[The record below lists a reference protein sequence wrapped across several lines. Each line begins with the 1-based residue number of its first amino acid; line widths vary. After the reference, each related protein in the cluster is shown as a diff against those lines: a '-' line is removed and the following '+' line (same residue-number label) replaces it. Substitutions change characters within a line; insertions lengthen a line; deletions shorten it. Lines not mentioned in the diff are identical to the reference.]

1 MTTAIVT
8 QEEIDIGGGVKLRF
22 SRIPAGS
29 FRMGS
34 RNGAM
39 NEQPV
44 HRVELTEFCM
54 GVTPVTQKEWRVLIQ
69 TMAGQLSQLDND
81 PIRFNFKGG
90 NCPVEGVSWF
100 DCMKWCDGL
109 TAYLRMGGYA
119 GFGAGMIAT
128 LPTEAQWEYAC
139 RGAREEDWATTDYF
153 NGDGDAA
160 LDQVG
165 WYGQDFET
173 GSTSSVDSDREPNA
187 WGLRDVHGNVWE
199 WCWDDWDED
208 AYRKRVD
215 GVVDPCNPSRAVR
228 WQERGNAN
236 RVVRGGCWGNS
247 AWLCRAACR
256 AGGGPVSRFGS
267 QSGSQG
273 FRVCLL
279 APGPQASQSAG
290 EVGSESSPS
299 QARRQAEAGN
309 GDDGE
314 IDLSRTRANTTPRS
328 GKKI

>member
-8 QEEIDIGGGVKLRF
+8 QKEIDIGGGVKLRF

-34 RNGAM
+34 RNGAKD
-39 NEQPV
+39 EQPV
-44 HRVELTEFCM
+44 HRVELTEFFM
-54 GVTPVTQKEWRVLIQ
+54 GVTPVTQKEWRTLIRS
-69 TMAGQLSQLDND
+69 MAGELGVLDDD
-81 PIRFNFKGG
+81 PSEFKGDDR
-90 NCPVEGVSWF
+90 PVERVSWV

-109 TAYLRMGGYA
+109 TAYLGKGGYS

-139 RGAREEDWATTDYF
+139 RGTNENDWATTDYF

-165 WYGQDFET
+165 WYGQDWEK
-173 GSTSSVDSDREPNA
+173 GSTSSVDSDREPSA
-187 WGLRDVHGNVWE
+187 WGLYDCHGNVWE
-199 WCWDDWDED
+199 WCWDDWDSD

-228 WQERGNAN
+228 WQDRGNAD
-236 RVVRGGCWGNS
+236 RVIRGGSWFNS
-247 AWLCRAACR
+247 ARGCRAACR
-256 AGGGPVSRFGS
+256 CRFGP
-267 QSGSQG
+267 GGRVGIQG

-279 APGPQASQSAG
+279 VPGPRSSQPAG
-290 EVGSESSPS
+290 EDGSESSPS

-314 IDLSRTRANTTPRS
+314 IDLSKHATNKPRS
-328 GKKI
+328 GEKI

>member
-1 MTTAIVT
+1 
-8 QEEIDIGGGVKLRF
+8 
-22 SRIPAGS
+22 
-29 FRMGS
+29 MG
-34 RNGAM
+34 M
-39 NEQPV
+39 
-44 HRVELTEFCM
+44 
-54 GVTPVTQKEWRVLIQ
+54 TPVTQKEWRTLIRS
-69 TMAGQLSQLDND
+69 MAGQLGDLND
-81 PIRFNFKGG
+81 DPSEFKGD
-90 NCPVEGVSWF
+90 NRPVEQVNWV

-139 RGAREEDWATTDYF
+139 RGAKGDDWATTDYF

-187 WGLRDVHGNVWE
+187 WGLWDVHGNVWE

-267 QSGSQG
+267 QFGSQG

-314 IDLSRTRANTTPRS
+314 IDLSRTWVNTTPRS
-328 GKKI
+328 GEKF

>member
-8 QEEIDIGGGVKLRF
+8 QKEIDIGGGVKLRF

-34 RNGAM
+34 RNGAKD
-39 NEQPV
+39 EQPV

-54 GVTPVTQKEWRVLIQ
+54 GVTPVTQKEWRALIRS
-69 TMAGQLSQLDND
+69 MAGELGDLND
-81 PIRFNFKGG
+81 DPSEFKGDDR
-90 NCPVEGVSWF
+90 PVEQVSWV

-109 TAYLRMGGYA
+109 TAYLSGAGYS

-139 RGAREEDWATTDYF
+139 RGTNEDDWATTDYF

-165 WYGQDFET
+165 WYGQDLDD
-173 GSTSSVDSDREPNA
+173 GSTSPVDSDREPNA
-187 WGLRDVHGNVWE
+187 WGLLDVHGNVWE
-199 WCWDDWDED
+199 WCWDDWDSD

-215 GVVDPCNPSRAVR
+215 GVVDPNTPSRAVR
-228 WQERGNAN
+228 WQDRGNAF
-236 RVVRGGCWGNS
+236 RVFRGGSWGSSARNCRAAVRGGS
-247 AWLCRAACR
+247 
-256 AGGGPVSRFGS
+256 GPGIRGRYR
-267 QSGSQG
+267 G

-279 APGPQASQSAG
+279 APGPRPSQPAG

-309 GDDGE
+309 ADDGE
-314 IDLSRTRANTTPRS
+314 IDLSRTRVNTMPRS
-328 GKKI
+328 GEKF

>member
-34 RNGAM
+34 RNGIRA
-39 NEQPV
+39 EQPV
-44 HRVELTEFCM
+44 HRVELTAFCM
-54 GVTPVTQKEWRVLIQ
+54 GVTPVTQKEWRTLIRS
-69 TMAGQLSQLDND
+69 MAGKFGDLND
-81 PIRFNFKGG
+81 DPSEFKGDDR
-90 NCPVEGVSWF
+90 PVEQVSWV

-109 TAYLRMGGYA
+109 TAYLRMGGYS

-139 RGAREEDWATTDYF
+139 RGAKEDDWAMTDYF

-165 WYGQDFET
+165 WYDKSYQVA
-173 GSTSSVDSDREPNA
+173 TSSVDSKREPNA
-187 WGLRDVHGNVWE
+187 WGLYDCHGNVWE
-199 WCWDDWDED
+199 WCWDDWDAD

-215 GVVDPCNPSRAVR
+215 GVVDPCVPSRAVR
-228 WQERGNAN
+228 WQDRDNSNNAD
-236 RVVRGGCWGNS
+236 RVFRGGSWGVS
-247 AWLCRAACR
+247 ARGCRAAF
-256 AGGGPVSRFGS
+256 RFRFRPDFRGRY
-267 QSGSQG
+267 QG

-279 APGPQASQSAG
+279 APGPQPSQPGG

-314 IDLSRTRANTTPRS
+314 IDLSRTRVNTMPRS
-328 GKKI
+328 GEKF

>member
-22 SRIPAGS
+22 SRIQAGS

-34 RNGAM
+34 RSGAKD
-39 NEQPV
+39 EQPV
-44 HRVELTEFCM
+44 HRVELTEFFM
-54 GVTPVTQKEWRVLIQ
+54 GVTPVTQKEWRTLIRS
-69 TMAGQLSQLDND
+69 MAGELGVLDDD
-81 PIRFNFKGG
+81 PSEFKGDDR
-90 NCPVEGVSWF
+90 PVEQVSWV

-109 TAYLRMGGYA
+109 TAYLGKGGYS

-139 RGAREEDWATTDYF
+139 RGTNENDWATTDYF

-165 WYGQDFET
+165 WYGQDWEK
-173 GSTSSVDSDREPNA
+173 GSTSSVDSDREPSA
-187 WGLRDVHGNVWE
+187 WGLYDCHGNVWE
-199 WCWDDWDED
+199 WCWDDWDSD

-228 WQERGNAN
+228 WQDRGNAD
-236 RVVRGGCWGNS
+236 RVIRGGSWINS
-247 AWLCRAACR
+247 AGNCRAAFR
-256 AGGGPVSRFGS
+256 FRWGPDNRYWN
-267 QSGSQG
+267 QG

-279 APGPQASQSAG
+279 APGPMPSQPGG

-299 QARRQAEAGN
+299 RARRQAEAGN

-314 IDLSRTRANTTPRS
+314 IEMSRTRVNTMPRS
-328 GKKI
+328 GEKF

>member
-8 QEEIDIGGGVKLRF
+8 QEEIEIGGGVKLRF

-34 RNGAM
+34 RNGNA

-44 HRVELTEFCM
+44 HRVQLTEFCM
-54 GVTPVTQKEWRVLIQ
+54 GVTPVTQKQWRALIRS
-69 TMAGQLSQLDND
+69 MAGKLDELND
-81 PIRFNFKGG
+81 DPSEFKGDDR
-90 NCPVEGVSWF
+90 PVEQVSWV

-109 TAYLRMGGYA
+109 TAYLGKGGYS

-139 RGAREEDWATTDYF
+139 RGTKEDHWAMTDYF

-165 WYGQDFET
+165 WYGQDWEK
-173 GSTSSVDSDREPNA
+173 GSTSSVDSNREPNA
-187 WGLRDVHGNVWE
+187 WGLRDMHGNVDE
-199 WCWDDWDED
+199 WCWDDWDKD

-228 WQERGNAN
+228 WQDRDNSNNAD
-236 RVVRGGCWGNS
+236 RVFRGGAWNDS
-247 AWLCRAACR
+247 AWFCRAAYR
-256 AGGGPVSRFGS
+256 NRLGPGYRFGIR
-267 QSGSQG
+267 G

-279 APGPQASQSAG
+279 APGPQPSQPAG
-290 EVGSESSPS
+290 EDGSESSPS

-314 IDLSRTRANTTPRS
+314 IDLSKHATNKPRS
-328 GKKI
+328 GEKI

>member
-1 MTTAIVT
+1 
-8 QEEIDIGGGVKLRF
+8 
-22 SRIPAGS
+22 
-29 FRMGS
+29 
-34 RNGAM
+34 
-39 NEQPV
+39 
-44 HRVELTEFCM
+44 
-54 GVTPVTQKEWRVLIQ
+54 
-69 TMAGQLSQLDND
+69 
-81 PIRFNFKGG
+81 
-90 NCPVEGVSWF
+90 
-100 DCMKWCDGL
+100 MKWCDGL